1 MLLRNTPIQRK
12 LVVIILLTT
21 ALALLLMRS
30 AFFVYEYLTFREATL
45 RLSETLARVIAAN
58 STAVLTFGDE
68 QDAEETLSAFRAEGS
83 LVVAVCLN
91 RSFIRSSTWA
101 LEWLRSWGP
110 TGRLRSYSSSAHR
123 STGPG

>member
-1 MLLRNTPIQRK
+1 MHLRDTPIQRK

-45 RLSETLARVIAAN
+45 GQSETLARVIAAN
-58 STAVLTFGDE
+58 STAVLTFGDQ

-83 LVVAVCLN
+83 LVVAVCPN

-101 LEWLRSWGP
+101 SEWLRSWGP
-110 TGRLRSYSSSAHR
+110 TGWLRSYSSSAHR